1 MNYFS
6 LNNKNHKV
14 NFKEALFNGLAPD
27 RGLYF
32 PQEIKSLKKSF
43 VSNLDVYDEIEI
55 SMEVISQ
62 FIGNQIDEESLK
74 KIIEH
79 SIDFEFPLKKIDE
92 NISVLELFHGPS
104 MAFKD
109 VGARF
114 TSRCLSHF
122 IRKGYDKKVTVL
134 VATSGDTGAA
144 VASGFHKVEGIDVFI
159 LYPKN
164 KISNIQE
171 KQISTFSDNIFPI
184 EVVGTFDDCQEI
196 VKDALTDKDLTSN
209 FNFTT
214 ANSINI
220 SRWIPQTLYYF
231 FAYSQLPSDIEKS
244 SFSIPSGNYGNL
256 FSAIVSKNLGLPI
269 QNIISSNN
277 INNPVE
283 RYFQSGVYTPL
294 HSKETLSNAMDVG
307 DPSNFKRVNKIFDY
321 DLDKMKEIIYAYSF
335 TDYETEDAIK
345 NLLKKNKYFCDPH
358 GAIGYLGAKKYID
371 NNLGSHCIFLE
382 TAHFYKFFDEIKN
395 IIGNEFIVPSQLE
408 SVLKKDKNSVEVDDK
423 TRQALEKLGYME
435 K

>member
-43 VSNLDVYDEIEI
+43 ISNLDDYDKIEI

-231 FAYSQLPSDIEKS
+231 FAFTQLPSDIEKS

-256 FSAIVSKNLGLPI
+256 FSAIVSKKIGLPI
-269 QNIISSNN
+269 ENIISSNN

-283 RYFQSGVYTPL
+283 RYFQSGAFTPL

-307 DPSNFKRVNKIFDY
+307 DPSNFKRVNKIFDH
-321 DLDKMKEIIYAYSF
+321 DLDKMKEIIHAYSF

-345 NLLKKNKYFCDPH
+345 NLLNKSRYFCDPH

-395 IIGNEFIVPSQLE
+395 IIGNKFNVPSQLE
-408 SVLKKDKNSVEVDDK
+408 SVLKKDKNSVEIN
-423 TRQALEKLGYME
+423 GYNHFKE
-435 K
+435 YINSLTL

>member
-43 VSNLDVYDEIEI
+43 VSNLDDYDKIEI

-184 EVVGTFDDCQEI
+184 QVDGTFDDCQEI

-231 FAYSQLPSDIEKS
+231 FAYSQLPSNIEKS

-256 FSAIVSKNLGLPI
+256 FSAIVSKKLGLPI
-269 QNIISSNN
+269 ENIISSNN

-283 RYFQSGVYTPL
+283 RYFQSGAFTPL
-294 HSKETLSNAMDVG
+294 HSQETLSNAMDVG
-307 DPSNFKRVNKIFDY
+307 DPSNFKRVNKIFDH

-345 NLLKKNKYFCDPH
+345 NLLNKSRYFCDPH

-395 IIGNEFIVPSQLE
+395 IIGNEFNVPSQLE
-408 SVLKKDKNSVEVDDK
+408 SVLKKDKNSVEIN
-423 TRQALEKLGYME
+423 GYNHFKE
-435 K
+435 YINSLTL

>member
-43 VSNLDVYDEIEI
+43 VSNLDDYDKIEI

-184 EVVGTFDDCQEI
+184 QVDGTFDDCQEI

-231 FAYSQLPSDIEKS
+231 FAYSQLPSNIEKS

-256 FSAIVSKNLGLPI
+256 FSAIVSKKLGLPI
-269 QNIISSNN
+269 ENIISSNN

-283 RYFQSGVYTPL
+283 RYFQSGVFTPL

-307 DPSNFKRVNKIFDY
+307 DPSNFKRVNKIFDH
-321 DLDKMKEIIYAYSF
+321 DLNKMKEIIHAFSF

-358 GAIGYLGAKKYID
+358 GAIGYLGAKKYIYD
-371 NNLGSHCIFLE
+371 NLGSHCIFLE

-395 IIGNEFIVPSQLE
+395 IIGNEFSVPSQLE
-408 SVLKKDKNSVEVDDK
+408 SVLKKDKNSVEIN
-423 TRQALEKLGYME
+423 GYNNFKE
-435 K
+435 YINSLTL

>member
-43 VSNLDVYDEIEI
+43 ISNLDDYDKIEI

-256 FSAIVSKNLGLPI
+256 FSAIVSKKIGLPI
-269 QNIISSNN
+269 ENIISSNN

-283 RYFQSGVYTPL
+283 RYFQSGAFTPL

-307 DPSNFKRVNKIFDY
+307 DPSNFKRVNKIFDH
-321 DLDKMKEIIYAYSF
+321 DLDKMKEIIHAFSF

-382 TAHFYKFFDEIKN
+382 TAHFYKFYDEIKN
-395 IIGNEFIVPSQLE
+395 VIGNEFNVPSQLE
-408 SVLKKDKNSVEVDDK
+408 SVLKKEKNSVEIN
-423 TRQALEKLGYME
+423 GYNHFKE
-435 K
+435 YINSLTL

>member
-1 MNYFS
+1 MIYFS
-6 LNNKNHKV
+6 LNNKNHRV
-14 NFKEALFNGLAPD
+14 NFREALLNGLAPD

-32 PQEIKSLKKSF
+32 PESIIPLRKSF
-43 VSNLDVYDEIEI
+43 ISNLSYYDKIEI
-55 SMEVISQ
+55 SLEVISQ
-62 FIGNQIDEESLK
+62 FIGDQIDEESLK

-79 SIDFEFPLKKIDE
+79 SIDFEFPLKKIEE

-122 IRKGYDKKVTVL
+122 IRRGYDKKVTVL

-144 VASGFHKVEGIDVFI
+144 VASGFHRVEGVDVFI
-159 LYPKN
+159 LFPKN
-164 KISNIQE
+164 KISNLQE
-171 KQISTFSDNIFPI
+171 RQISTFSDNIFPV
-184 EVVGTFDDCQEI
+184 EVDGTFDDCQEI
-196 VKDALTDKDLTSN
+196 VKDALIDKDLTSN

-231 FAYSQLPSDIEKS
+231 FAYCQLPSDIKKS

-256 FSAIVSKNLGLPI
+256 FSAIVSKELGLPI
-269 QNIISSNN
+269 ENIISSNN

-283 RYFQSGVYTPL
+283 RYFKSGNYAPM

-307 DPSNFKRVNKIFDY
+307 DPSNFKRVNKIFDL
-321 DLDKMKEIIYAYSF
+321 DLDKMREAIYAFSF
-335 TDYETEDAIK
+335 TDYQTRDAIK
-345 NLLKKNKYFCDPH
+345 DVLKNFKYICDPH
-358 GAIGYLGAKKYID
+358 GAIGYLGAKKYIG

-382 TAHFYKFFDEIKN
+382 TAHYYKFFDEIKSL
-395 IIGNEFIVPSQLE
+395 IGNEFNVPSQLASILNKE
-408 SVLKKDKNSVEVDDK
+408 KNSVAVKDYIDFK
-423 TRQALEKLGYME
+423 DYINSNL
-435 K
+435 

>member
-43 VSNLDVYDEIEI
+43 ISNLDDYDKIEI

-256 FSAIVSKNLGLPI
+256 FSAIVSKKLGLPI
-269 QNIISSNN
+269 ENIISSNN

-283 RYFQSGVYTPL
+283 RYFQSGAFTPL

-307 DPSNFKRVNKIFDY
+307 DPSNFKRVNKIFDH
-321 DLDKMKEIIYAYSF
+321 DLDKMKEIIHAFSF

-382 TAHFYKFFDEIKN
+382 TAHFYKFYDEIKN
-395 IIGNEFIVPSQLE
+395 IIGNEFNVPSQLE
-408 SVLKKDKNSVEVDDK
+408 SVLKKEKNSVEIN
-423 TRQALEKLGYME
+423 GYNHFKE
-435 K
+435 YINSLTL

>member
-43 VSNLDVYDEIEI
+43 ISNLGDYDKIEI

-231 FAYSQLPSDIEKS
+231 FAFTQLPSDIEKS

-256 FSAIVSKNLGLPI
+256 FSAIVSKKIGLPI
-269 QNIISSNN
+269 ENIISSNN

-283 RYFQSGVYTPL
+283 RYFQSGAFTPL
-294 HSKETLSNAMDVG
+294 HSQETLSNAMDVG
-307 DPSNFKRVNKIFDY
+307 DPSNFKRVNKIFDH

-345 NLLKKNKYFCDPH
+345 NLLNKSRYFCDPH

-395 IIGNEFIVPSQLE
+395 IIGNEFNVPSQLE
-408 SVLKKDKNSVEVDDK
+408 SVLKKDKNSVEIN
-423 TRQALEKLGYME
+423 GYNHFKE
-435 K
+435 YINSLTL

>member
-43 VSNLDVYDEIEI
+43 VSNLDDYDKIEI

-184 EVVGTFDDCQEI
+184 QVDGTFDDCQEI

-231 FAYSQLPSDIEKS
+231 FAYSQLPSNIEKS

-256 FSAIVSKNLGLPI
+256 FSAIVSKKLGLPI
-269 QNIISSNN
+269 ENIISSNN

-283 RYFQSGVYTPL
+283 RYFQSGVFTPL

-307 DPSNFKRVNKIFDY
+307 DPSNFKRVNKIFDH

-345 NLLKKNKYFCDPH
+345 NLLNKSRYFCDPH

-382 TAHFYKFFDEIKN
+382 TAHFYKFYDEIKN
-395 IIGNEFIVPSQLE
+395 VIGNEFNVPSQLE
-408 SVLKKDKNSVEVDDK
+408 SILKKEKNSVEIN
-423 TRQALEKLGYME
+423 GYSHFKE
-435 K
+435 YINSLTL

>member
-1 MNYFS
+1 MIYFS
-6 LNNKNHKV
+6 LNNKNHRV
-14 NFKEALFNGLAPD
+14 NFREALLNGLAPD

-32 PQEIKSLKKSF
+32 PESIIPLRKSF
-43 VSNLDVYDEIEI
+43 ISNLSYYDKIEI
-55 SMEVISQ
+55 SLEVISQ
-62 FIGNQIDEESLK
+62 FIGDQIDEESLK

-79 SIDFEFPLKKIDE
+79 SIDFEFPLKKIEE

-122 IRKGYDKKVTVL
+122 IRRGYDKKVTVL

-144 VASGFHKVEGIDVFI
+144 VASGFHRVEGVDVFI
-159 LYPKN
+159 LFPKN
-164 KISNIQE
+164 KISNLQE
-171 KQISTFSDNIFPI
+171 RQISTFSDNIFPV
-184 EVVGTFDDCQEI
+184 EVDGTFDDCQEI
-196 VKDALTDKDLTSN
+196 VKDALIDKDLTSN

-231 FAYSQLPSDIEKS
+231 FAYCQLPSDIKKS

-256 FSAIVSKNLGLPI
+256 FSAIVSKELGLPI
-269 QNIISSNN
+269 ENIISSNN

-283 RYFQSGVYTPL
+283 RYFKSGNYAPM

-307 DPSNFKRVNKIFDY
+307 DPSNFKRVNKIFDL
-321 DLDKMKEIIYAYSF
+321 DLDKMREAIYAFSF
-335 TDYETEDAIK
+335 TDYQTRDAIK
-345 NLLKKNKYFCDPH
+345 DVLKNFKYICDPH
-358 GAIGYLGAKKYID
+358 GAIGYLGAKKYVG

-382 TAHFYKFFDEIKN
+382 TAHYYKFFDEIKSL
-395 IIGNEFIVPSQLE
+395 IGNEFNVPSQLASILNKE
-408 SVLKKDKNSVEVDDK
+408 KNSVAVKDYIDFK
-423 TRQALEKLGYME
+423 DYINSNL
-435 K
+435 

>member
-32 PQEIKSLKKSF
+32 PQEIKPLKKSF
-43 VSNLDVYDEIEI
+43 ISNLDDYDKIEI
-55 SMEVISQ
+55 SMGVISQ

-92 NISVLELFHGPS
+92 NISSLELFHGPS

-184 EVVGTFDDCQEI
+184 EVEGTFDDCQEI

-256 FSAIVSKNLGLPI
+256 FSAIVSKKLGLPI
-269 QNIISSNN
+269 ENIISSNN

-307 DPSNFKRVNKIFDY
+307 DPSNFKRVNKIFDH
-321 DLDKMKEIIYAYSF
+321 DLDKMKEIIHVFSF

-345 NLLKKNKYFCDPH
+345 YLLKNFKYICDPH

-382 TAHFYKFFDEIKN
+382 TAHFYKFYDEIKN
-395 IIGNEFIVPSQLE
+395 VIGNEFNVPSQLE
-408 SVLKKDKNSVEVDDK
+408 SILKKEKNSVEIN
-423 TRQALEKLGYME
+423 GYNHFKE
-435 K
+435 YINSLTL

>member
-1 MNYFS
+1 MKYFS
-6 LNNKNHKV
+6 LNNKNHRV
-14 NFKEALFNGLAPD
+14 NFNEALFNGLAPD

-32 PQEIKSLKKSF
+32 PESIIPLRKSF
-43 VSNLDVYDEIEI
+43 ISNLNDYDKIEI
-55 SMEVISQ
+55 SLEVISQ
-62 FIGNQIDEESLK
+62 FIGNQIDEESLI

-79 SIDFEFPLKKIDE
+79 SIDFEFPLKKIEE

-122 IRKGYDKKVTVL
+122 IRRGYNKRVTVL

-144 VASGFHKVEGIDVFI
+144 VASGFHKVEGVDVFI

-171 KQISTFSDNIFPI
+171 RQISTFSDNIFPI
-184 EVVGTFDDCQEI
+184 EVNGTFDDCQEI
-196 VKDALTDKDLTSN
+196 VKDALIDKDLTSN

-231 FAYSQLPSDIEKS
+231 FAHSQLPSDIKKS

-256 FSAIVSKNLGLPI
+256 FSAIVSKELGLPI
-269 QNIISSNN
+269 KNIISSNN

-283 RYFQSGVYTPL
+283 RYFQSGNYTPM

-307 DPSNFKRVNKIFDY
+307 DPSNFKRVNKIFDL
-321 DLDKMKEIIYAYSF
+321 DLEKMKETILAFSF
-335 TDYETEDAIK
+335 TDYQTRDAIK
-345 NLLKKNKYFCDPH
+345 DVLKNFKYICDPH
-358 GAIGYLGAKKYID
+358 GAIGYLGAKKYIS
-371 NNLGSHCIFLE
+371 NNLGSYCVFLE
-382 TAHFYKFFDEIKN
+382 TAHFYKFYDEIKN
-395 IIGNEFIVPSQLE
+395 LIGNEFKVPSQLV
-408 SVLKKDKNSVEVDDK
+408 SILKKEKNSVEIN
-423 TRQALEKLGYME
+423 GYNHF
-435 K
+435 KDFINSLTL

>member
-43 VSNLDVYDEIEI
+43 ISNLDDYDKIEI

-256 FSAIVSKNLGLPI
+256 FSAIVSKKIGLPI
-269 QNIISSNN
+269 ENIISSNN

-283 RYFQSGVYTPL
+283 RYFQSGAFTPL

-307 DPSNFKRVNKIFDY
+307 DPSNFKRVNKIFDH
-321 DLDKMKEIIYAYSF
+321 DLDKMKEIIHAFSF

-382 TAHFYKFFDEIKN
+382 TAHFYKFYDEIKN
-395 IIGNEFIVPSQLE
+395 IIGNEFNVPSQLE
-408 SVLKKDKNSVEVDDK
+408 SVLKKEKNSVEIN
-423 TRQALEKLGYME
+423 GYNHFKEYINSLML
-435 K
+435 

>member
-1 MNYFS
+1 MKYFS

-14 NFKEALFNGLAPD
+14 NFKEALFKGLAPD

-32 PQEIKSLKKSF
+32 PQETKPLKKSF
-43 VSNLDVYDEIEI
+43 INNLDEYDKIEI

-62 FIGNQIDEESLK
+62 FTGNQIDKESLQ
-74 KIIEH
+74 KIIKH

-184 EVVGTFDDCQEI
+184 EVDGTFDDCQEI

-231 FAYSQLPSDIEKS
+231 FAYSQLPSHIKKS

-256 FSAIVSKNLGLPI
+256 FSALVSKKLGLPI
-269 QNIISSNN
+269 KSIISSNN

-283 RYFQSGVYTPL
+283 KYFQSGVYTPM

-307 DPSNFKRVNKIFDY
+307 DPSNFIRVNKIFDL
-321 DLDKMKEIIYAYSF
+321 DLDKMKETIYAFSF

-345 NLLKKNKYFCDPH
+345 YLLKNFKYICDPH

-382 TAHFYKFFDEIKN
+382 TAHFYKFYDEIKTL
-395 IIGNEFIVPSQLE
+395 IGNVFKVPSQLE
-408 SVLKKDKNSVEVDDK
+408 SILKKDKNSVEINSYNHFK
-423 TRQALEKLGYME
+423 EFINSIKL
-435 K
+435 

>member
-43 VSNLDVYDEIEI
+43 VSNLDDYDKIEI

-184 EVVGTFDDCQEI
+184 QVDGTFDDCQEI

-231 FAYSQLPSDIEKS
+231 FAYNQLPSDIEKS

-256 FSAIVSKNLGLPI
+256 FSAIVSKKLGLPI
-269 QNIISSNN
+269 ENIISSNN

-283 RYFQSGVYTPL
+283 RYFQSGVFTPL

-307 DPSNFKRVNKIFDY
+307 DPSNFKRVNKIFDH
-321 DLDKMKEIIYAYSF
+321 DLDKMKEIILAFSF

-345 NLLKKNKYFCDPH
+345 NLLNKSKYFCDPH

-371 NNLGSHCIFLE
+371 SNLGSHCIFLE
-382 TAHFYKFFDEIKN
+382 TAHFYKFYYEIKN
-395 IIGNEFIVPSQLE
+395 IIGNEFNVPSQLE
-408 SVLKKDKNSVEVDDK
+408 SVLKKDKKSVEINDYNHFK
-423 TRQALEKLGYME
+423 EYINSLML
-435 K
+435 

>member
-1 MNYFS
+1 MIYFS
-6 LNNKNHKV
+6 LNNKNHRV
-14 NFKEALFNGLAPD
+14 NFREALLNGLAPD

-32 PQEIKSLKKSF
+32 PESIIPLRKSF
-43 VSNLDVYDEIEI
+43 ISNLSDYDKIEI
-55 SMEVISQ
+55 SLEVISQ
-62 FIGNQIDEESLK
+62 FIGDQIDEESLK

-79 SIDFEFPLKKIDE
+79 SIDFEFPLKKIEE

-122 IRKGYDKKVTVL
+122 IRRGYDKKVTVL

-144 VASGFHKVEGIDVFI
+144 VASGFHRVEGVDVLI
-159 LYPKN
+159 LFPKN
-164 KISNIQE
+164 KISNLQE
-171 KQISTFSDNIFPI
+171 RQISTFSDNIFPV
-184 EVVGTFDDCQEI
+184 EVDGTFDDCQEI
-196 VKDALTDKDLTSN
+196 VKDALIDKDLTSN

-231 FAYSQLPSDIEKS
+231 FAYCQLPSNIKKS

-256 FSAIVSKNLGLPI
+256 FSAIVSKELGLPI
-269 QNIISSNN
+269 ENIISSNN

-283 RYFQSGVYTPL
+283 RYFKSGIYTPM

-307 DPSNFKRVNKIFDY
+307 DPSNFKRVNKIFDL
-321 DLDKMKEIIYAYSF
+321 DLDKMRETIHAYSF
-335 TDYETEDAIK
+335 TDYQTRDAIK
-345 NLLKKNKYFCDPH
+345 DVLKNFKYICDPH
-358 GAIGYLGAKKYID
+358 GAIGYLGAKKYVG

-382 TAHFYKFFDEIKN
+382 TAHYYKFFDEIKSL
-395 IIGNEFIVPSQLE
+395 IGNEFNVPSQLASILNKE
-408 SVLKKDKNSVEVDDK
+408 KNSVAVKDYIDFK
-423 TRQALEKLGYME
+423 DYINSNL
-435 K
+435 

>member
-43 VSNLDVYDEIEI
+43 ISNLDDYDKIEI

-184 EVVGTFDDCQEI
+184 EVDGTFDDCQEI

-220 SRWIPQTLYYF
+220 SRWMPQTLYYF

-256 FSAIVSKNLGLPI
+256 FSAIVSKKLGLPI
-269 QNIISSNN
+269 ENIISSNN

-283 RYFQSGVYTPL
+283 RYFQSGAFTPL

-307 DPSNFKRVNKIFDY
+307 DPSNFKRVNKIFDH
-321 DLDKMKEIIYAYSF
+321 DLDKMKEIIHAFSF

-382 TAHFYKFFDEIKN
+382 TAHFYKFYDEIKN
-395 IIGNEFIVPSQLE
+395 VIGNEFNVPSQLE
-408 SVLKKDKNSVEVDDK
+408 SVLKKEKNSVEIN
-423 TRQALEKLGYME
+423 GYNHFKE
-435 K
+435 YINSLTL

>member
-32 PQEIKSLKKSF
+32 PQEIKPLKKSF
-43 VSNLDVYDEIEI
+43 ISNLDDYDKIEI

-184 EVVGTFDDCQEI
+184 EVDGTFDDCQEI

-220 SRWIPQTLYYF
+220 SRWMPQTLYYF

-256 FSAIVSKNLGLPI
+256 FSAIVSKKLGLPI
-269 QNIISSNN
+269 ENIISSNN

-307 DPSNFKRVNKIFDY
+307 DPSNFKRVNKIFDH
-321 DLDKMKEIIYAYSF
+321 DLDKMKEIIHVFSF

-345 NLLKKNKYFCDPH
+345 YLLKNFKYICDPH

-382 TAHFYKFFDEIKN
+382 TAHFYKFYDEIKN
-395 IIGNEFIVPSQLE
+395 VIGNEFNVPSQLE
-408 SVLKKDKNSVEVDDK
+408 SVLKKEKNSVEIN
-423 TRQALEKLGYME
+423 GYNYFKE
-435 K
+435 YINSPPL

>member
-43 VSNLDVYDEIEI
+43 ISNLDDYDKIEI

-231 FAYSQLPSDIEKS
+231 FAYSQLPSNIEKS

-256 FSAIVSKNLGLPI
+256 FSAIVSKKLGLPI
-269 QNIISSNN
+269 ENIISSNN

-283 RYFQSGVYTPL
+283 RYFQSGAFTPL

-307 DPSNFKRVNKIFDY
+307 DPSNFKRVNKIFDH
-321 DLDKMKEIIYAYSF
+321 DLDKMKEIIHAFSF

-382 TAHFYKFFDEIKN
+382 TAHFYKFYDEIKT
-395 IIGNEFIVPSQLE
+395 IIGNEFNVPSQLE
-408 SVLKKDKNSVEVDDK
+408 SVLKKDKNSVEIN
-423 TRQALEKLGYME
+423 GYNNFKE
-435 K
+435 YINSLTL

>member
-43 VSNLDVYDEIEI
+43 ISNLDDYDKIEI
-55 SMEVISQ
+55 SMGVISQ

-184 EVVGTFDDCQEI
+184 EVDGTFDDCQEI

-231 FAYSQLPSDIEKS
+231 FAYSQLPPDIEKS

-256 FSAIVSKNLGLPI
+256 FSAIVSKKLGLPI
-269 QNIISSNN
+269 ENIISSNN

-283 RYFQSGVYTPL
+283 RYFQSGVFTPL

-307 DPSNFKRVNKIFDY
+307 DPSNFKRVNKIFDH
-321 DLDKMKEIIYAYSF
+321 DLDKMKEIIHAFSF

-382 TAHFYKFFDEIKN
+382 TAHFYKFYDEIKN
-395 IIGNEFIVPSQLE
+395 IIGNEFNVPSQLE
-408 SVLKKDKNSVEVDDK
+408 SVLKKEKNSVEIN
-423 TRQALEKLGYME
+423 GYNHFKE
-435 K
+435 YINSLTL

>member
-43 VSNLDVYDEIEI
+43 ISNLDDYDKIEI

-231 FAYSQLPSDIEKS
+231 FAYSQLPSNIEKS

-256 FSAIVSKNLGLPI
+256 FSAIVSKKLGLPI
-269 QNIISSNN
+269 ENIISSNN

-283 RYFQSGVYTPL
+283 RYFQSGVFTPL

-307 DPSNFKRVNKIFDY
+307 DPSNFKRVNNIFKN
-321 DLDKMKEIIYAYSF
+321 DLDKMKEIIHVFSF

-345 NLLKKNKYFCDPH
+345 YLLKNFKYICDPH

-382 TAHFYKFFDEIKN
+382 TAHFYKFYDEIKN
-395 IIGNEFIVPSQLE
+395 VIGNEFNVPSQLE
-408 SVLKKDKNSVEVDDK
+408 SVLKKEKNSVEIN
-423 TRQALEKLGYME
+423 GYNHFKE
-435 K
+435 YINSLTL

>member
-1 MNYFS
+1 MIYFS
-6 LNNKNHKV
+6 LNNKNHRV
-14 NFKEALFNGLAPD
+14 NFREALFNGLAPD

-32 PQEIKSLKKSF
+32 PESIIPLRKSF
-43 VSNLDVYDEIEI
+43 ISNLSYYDKIEI
-55 SMEVISQ
+55 SLEVISQ
-62 FIGNQIDEESLK
+62 FIGDQIDEESLK

-79 SIDFEFPLKKIDE
+79 SIDFEFPLKKIE
-92 NISVLELFHGPS
+92 ESISVLELFHGPS

-122 IRKGYDKKVTVL
+122 IRRGYDKKVTVL

-144 VASGFHKVEGIDVFI
+144 VASGFHRVEGVDVFI
-159 LYPKN
+159 LFPKN

-171 KQISTFSDNIFPI
+171 RQISTFSDNIFPV
-184 EVVGTFDDCQEI
+184 EVDGTFDDCQKI
-196 VKDALTDKDLTSN
+196 VKDALIDKDLTSN

-231 FAYSQLPSDIEKS
+231 FAYCQLPSDIKKS

-256 FSAIVSKNLGLPI
+256 FSAIVSKELGLPI
-269 QNIISSNN
+269 ENIISSNN

-283 RYFQSGVYTPL
+283 RYFKSGIYTPM

-307 DPSNFKRVNKIFDY
+307 DPSNFKRVNKIFDL
-321 DLDKMKEIIYAYSF
+321 DLDKMRETIYAFSF
-335 TDYETEDAIK
+335 TDYQTRDAIK
-345 NLLKKNKYFCDPH
+345 DVLKNFKYICDPH
-358 GAIGYLGAKKYID
+358 GAIGYLGAKKYVG

-382 TAHFYKFFDEIKN
+382 TAHYYKFFDEIKN
-395 IIGNEFIVPSQLE
+395 LIGNEFKVPSQLE
-408 SVLKKDKNSVEVDDK
+408 SILNKEKNSVAVKDYIDFK
-423 TRQALEKLGYME
+423 DYINSNL
-435 K
+435 

>member
-1 MNYFS
+1 MDYYS

-43 VSNLDVYDEIEI
+43 ISNLNDYDKIEI

-62 FIGNQIDEESLK
+62 FIGNQIDKQSLK

-122 IRKGYDKKVTVL
+122 IRKGYNKKVTVL

-184 EVVGTFDDCQEI
+184 EVKGTFDDCQKI
-196 VKDALTDKDLTSN
+196 VKDALIDKDLTSN

-231 FAYSQLPSDIEKS
+231 FAYSQLPSDLEKT
-244 SFSIPSGNYGNL
+244 SFSIPSGNYGNI
-256 FSAIVSKNLGLPI
+256 FSSLVSKELGLPI

-283 RYFQSGVYTPL
+283 RYFKSGVYTPM

-307 DPSNFKRVNKIFDY
+307 DPSNFKRVNEIFDL
-321 DLDKMKEIIYAYSF
+321 DLVKMKGTLHAFSF
-335 TDYETEDAIK
+335 TDYQTMDTIK
-345 NLLKKNKYFCDPH
+345 YLLKNFNYLCDPH
-358 GAIGYLGAKKYID
+358 GAISYLGAKKFIN

-382 TAHFYKFFDEIKN
+382 TAHFYKFYDEIKN
-395 IIGNEFIVPSQLE
+395 LIDVKFNIPSQLKSILDKE
-408 SVLKKDKNSVEVDDK
+408 KKSVTIKDYYNFKEYINSY
-423 TRQALEKLGYME
+423 L
-435 K
+435 

>member
-43 VSNLDVYDEIEI
+43 ISNLDDYDKIEI

-122 IRKGYDKKVTVL
+122 IRKGYNKKVTVL

-220 SRWIPQTLYYF
+220 SRWMPQTFYYF
-231 FAYSQLPSDIEKS
+231 FAYSQLPSNIEKS

-256 FSAIVSKNLGLPI
+256 FSAIVSKKLGLPI
-269 QNIISSNN
+269 ENIISSNN

-283 RYFQSGVYTPL
+283 RYFQSGVFTPL

-307 DPSNFKRVNKIFDY
+307 DPSNFKRVNKIFDH
-321 DLDKMKEIIYAYSF
+321 DLDKMKEIIHAFSF

-382 TAHFYKFFDEIKN
+382 TAHFYKFYDEIKN
-395 IIGNEFIVPSQLE
+395 IIGNEFNVPSQLE
-408 SVLKKDKNSVEVDDK
+408 SVLKKEKNSVEINGYNHFK
-423 TRQALEKLGYME
+423 EYINSLKL
-435 K
+435 

>member
-43 VSNLDVYDEIEI
+43 ISNLDDYDKIEI

-231 FAYSQLPSDIEKS
+231 FAYTQLPSDIEKS

-256 FSAIVSKNLGLPI
+256 FSAIVSKKLGLPI
-269 QNIISSNN
+269 ENIISSNN

-283 RYFQSGVYTPL
+283 RYFQSGAFTPL

-307 DPSNFKRVNKIFDY
+307 DPSNFKRVNKIFDH
-321 DLDKMKEIIYAYSF
+321 DLDKMKEIIHAFSF

-382 TAHFYKFFDEIKN
+382 TAHFYKFYDEIKN
-395 IIGNEFIVPSQLE
+395 IIGNEFNVPSQLE
-408 SVLKKDKNSVEVDDK
+408 SVLKKEKNSVEIN
-423 TRQALEKLGYME
+423 GYNHFKE
-435 K
+435 YINSLTL

>member
-43 VSNLDVYDEIEI
+43 VSNLDDYDKIEI
-55 SMEVISQ
+55 SIEVISQ
-62 FIGNQIDEESLK
+62 FIGNQIAEESLK

-231 FAYSQLPSDIEKS
+231 FAYSQLSSNIEKS

-256 FSAIVSKNLGLPI
+256 FSAIVSKKLGLPI
-269 QNIISSNN
+269 ENIISSNN

-307 DPSNFKRVNKIFDY
+307 DPSNFKRVNKIFDH
-321 DLDKMKEIIYAYSF
+321 DLDKMKEIIHVFSF

-345 NLLKKNKYFCDPH
+345 YLLKNFKYICDPH

-382 TAHFYKFFDEIKN
+382 TAHFYKFYDEIKN
-395 IIGNEFIVPSQLE
+395 VIGNEFNVPSQLE
-408 SVLKKDKNSVEVDDK
+408 SVLKKEKNSVEIN
-423 TRQALEKLGYME
+423 GYNHFKE
-435 K
+435 YINSLTL

>member
-32 PQEIKSLKKSF
+32 PQEIKPLKKSF
-43 VSNLDVYDEIEI
+43 ISNLDEYDKIEI
-55 SMEVISQ
+55 AMEVISQ

-122 IRKGYDKKVTVL
+122 ISKGYDNKVTVL

-184 EVVGTFDDCQEI
+184 EVDGTFDDCQEI

-220 SRWIPQTLYYF
+220 SRWVPQTLYYF

-256 FSAIVSKNLGLPI
+256 FSAIVSKKLGLPI
-269 QNIISSNN
+269 ENIISSNN

-307 DPSNFKRVNKIFDY
+307 DPSNFKRVNKIFDH
-321 DLDKMKEIIYAYSF
+321 DLDKMKEIIHVFSF

-345 NLLKKNKYFCDPH
+345 YLLKIFKYICDPH

-371 NNLGSHCIFLE
+371 NDLGSHCIFLE
-382 TAHFYKFFDEIKN
+382 TAHFYKFYDEIKN
-395 IIGNEFIVPSQLE
+395 VIGDEFNVPSQLE
-408 SVLKKDKNSVEVDDK
+408 SVLKKEKNSVEIN
-423 TRQALEKLGYME
+423 GYNHFKE
-435 K
+435 YINSLTL

>member
-32 PQEIKSLKKSF
+32 PQEIKPLKKSF
-43 VSNLDVYDEIEI
+43 ISNLDDYDKIEI

-184 EVVGTFDDCQEI
+184 EVDGTFDDCQEI

-220 SRWIPQTLYYF
+220 SRWMPQTFYYF
-231 FAYSQLPSDIEKS
+231 FAYSQLPSDLEKS

-256 FSAIVSKNLGLPI
+256 FSAIVSKKLGLPI
-269 QNIISSNN
+269 ENIISSNN
-277 INNPVE
+277 INNPIE

-307 DPSNFKRVNKIFDY
+307 DPSNFKRVNKIFDH
-321 DLDKMKEIIYAYSF
+321 DLDKMKEIIHVFSF

-345 NLLKKNKYFCDPH
+345 YLLKNFKYICDPH

-382 TAHFYKFFDEIKN
+382 TAHFYKFYDEIKN
-395 IIGNEFIVPSQLE
+395 VIGNEFNVPSQLE
-408 SVLKKDKNSVEVDDK
+408 SVLKKEKNSVEIN
-423 TRQALEKLGYME
+423 GYNHFKE
-435 K
+435 YINSLTL

>member
-32 PQEIKSLKKSF
+32 PQEIKPLKKSF
-43 VSNLDVYDEIEI
+43 ISNLDDYDKIEI
-55 SMEVISQ
+55 SMGVISQ

-79 SIDFEFPLKKIDE
+79 SIDFEFPLKKIDQ

-184 EVVGTFDDCQEI
+184 EVEGTFDDCQEI

-256 FSAIVSKNLGLPI
+256 FSAIVSKKLGLPI
-269 QNIISSNN
+269 ENIISSNN

-307 DPSNFKRVNKIFDY
+307 DPSNFKRVNKIFDH
-321 DLDKMKEIIYAYSF
+321 DLDKMKEIIHVFSF

-345 NLLKKNKYFCDPH
+345 YLLKNFKYICDPH

-382 TAHFYKFFDEIKN
+382 TAHFYKFYDEIKN
-395 IIGNEFIVPSQLE
+395 VIGNEFNVPSQLE
-408 SVLKKDKNSVEVDDK
+408 SVLKKEKNSVEIN
-423 TRQALEKLGYME
+423 GYNHFKE
-435 K
+435 YINSLTL

>member
-32 PQEIKSLKKSF
+32 PQEIKPLKKSF
-43 VSNLDVYDEIEI
+43 ISNLDDYDKIEI
-55 SMEVISQ
+55 SMGVISQ

-79 SIDFEFPLKKIDE
+79 SIDFEFPLKKIDQ

-184 EVVGTFDDCQEI
+184 EVEGTFDDCQEI

-256 FSAIVSKNLGLPI
+256 FSAIVSKKLGLPI
-269 QNIISSNN
+269 ENIISSNN

-307 DPSNFKRVNKIFDY
+307 DPSNFKRVNKIFDH
-321 DLDKMKEIIYAYSF
+321 DLGKMKEIINVFSF

-345 NLLKKNKYFCDPH
+345 YLLKNFKYICDPH

-395 IIGNEFIVPSQLE
+395 IIGNEFNVPSQLE
-408 SVLKKDKNSVEVDDK
+408 SVLKKDKNSVEIN
-423 TRQALEKLGYME
+423 GYNHFKE
-435 K
+435 YINSLTL

>member
-1 MNYFS
+1 MDYYS

-43 VSNLDVYDEIEI
+43 ISNLNDYDKIEI

-62 FIGNQIDEESLK
+62 FIGNQIDEQSLK

-122 IRKGYDKKVTVL
+122 IRKGYNKKVTVL

-184 EVVGTFDDCQEI
+184 EVKGTFDDCQKI
-196 VKDALTDKDLTSN
+196 VKDALIDKDLTSN

-231 FAYSQLPSDIEKS
+231 FAYSQLPSDLEKS

-256 FSAIVSKNLGLPI
+256 FSSLVSKELGLPI

-283 RYFQSGVYTPL
+283 RYFKSGVYTPM

-307 DPSNFKRVNKIFDY
+307 DPSNFKRVNEIFDL
-321 DLDKMKEIIYAYSF
+321 DLVKMKGTLHAFSF
-335 TDYETEDAIK
+335 TDYQTMDTIK
-345 NLLKKNKYFCDPH
+345 YLLKNFNYLCDPH
-358 GAIGYLGAKKYID
+358 GAIGYLGAKKYIN

-382 TAHFYKFFDEIKN
+382 TAHFYKFYDEIKN
-395 IIGNEFIVPSQLE
+395 LIDVEFNIPFQ
-408 SVLKKDKNSVEVDDK
+408 LKKILDKEKKSVGIKDYNHFKEYINSN
-423 TRQALEKLGYME
+423 L
-435 K
+435 

>member
-43 VSNLDVYDEIEI
+43 ISNLDDYDKIEI

-220 SRWIPQTLYYF
+220 SRWMPQTLYYF

-256 FSAIVSKNLGLPI
+256 FSAIVSKKLGLPI
-269 QNIISSNN
+269 ENIISSNN

-307 DPSNFKRVNKIFDY
+307 DPSNFKRVNKIFDH
-321 DLDKMKEIIYAYSF
+321 DLDKMKEIIHAFSF

-382 TAHFYKFFDEIKN
+382 TAHFYKFYDEIKN
-395 IIGNEFIVPSQLE
+395 IIGNEFNVPSQLE
-408 SVLKKDKNSVEVDDK
+408 SVLKKEKNSVEIN
-423 TRQALEKLGYME
+423 GYNHFKE
-435 K
+435 YINSLTL

>member
-43 VSNLDVYDEIEI
+43 ISNLDDYDKIEI

-164 KISNIQE
+164 KISIIQE
-171 KQISTFSDNIFPI
+171 KQISTFSNNIFPI
-184 EVVGTFDDCQEI
+184 EVEGTFDDCQEI

-231 FAYSQLPSDIEKS
+231 FAYSQLPSDLEKF

-256 FSAIVSKNLGLPI
+256 FSSLVSKELGLPI
-269 QNIISSNN
+269 ENIISSNN

-283 RYFQSGVYTPL
+283 RYFKSGVYTPL

-307 DPSNFKRVNKIFDY
+307 DPSNFKRVNKIFDH
-321 DLDKMKEIIYAYSF
+321 DLNKMKEIIHAFSF

-382 TAHFYKFFDEIKN
+382 TAHFYKFYDEIKN
-395 IIGNEFIVPSQLE
+395 IIGNEFNVPSQLE
-408 SVLKKDKNSVEVDDK
+408 SVLKKDKNSVEINDYNHFK
-423 TRQALEKLGYME
+423 EYIN
-435 K
+435 

>member
-1 MNYFS
+1 MKYFS
-6 LNNKNHKV
+6 LNNKNHRVK
-14 NFKEALFNGLAPD
+14 FKEALFNGLAPD

-32 PQEIKSLKKSF
+32 PESIIPLRKSF
-43 VSNLDVYDEIEI
+43 ISNLNDYDKIEI
-55 SMEVISQ
+55 SLEVISQ
-62 FIGNQIDEESLK
+62 FIGNQIDEESLI

-79 SIDFEFPLKKIDE
+79 SIDFEFPLKKIEE

-122 IRKGYDKKVTVL
+122 IRRGYNKRVTVL

-144 VASGFHKVEGIDVFI
+144 VASGFHKVEGVDVFI

-171 KQISTFSDNIFPI
+171 RQISTFSDNIFPI
-184 EVVGTFDDCQEI
+184 EVNGTFDDCQEI
-196 VKDALTDKDLTSN
+196 VKDALIDKDLTSN

-231 FAYSQLPSDIEKS
+231 FAHSQLPSDIKKS

-256 FSAIVSKNLGLPI
+256 FSAIVSKELGLPI
-269 QNIISSNN
+269 KNIISSNN

-283 RYFQSGVYTPL
+283 RYFQSGNYTPM

-307 DPSNFKRVNKIFDY
+307 DPSNFKRVNKIFDL
-321 DLDKMKEIIYAYSF
+321 DLEKMKETILAFSF
-335 TDYETEDAIK
+335 TDYQTRDAIK
-345 NLLKKNKYFCDPH
+345 DVLKNFKYICDPH
-358 GAIGYLGAKKYID
+358 GAIGYLGAKKYIS
-371 NNLGSHCIFLE
+371 NNLGSHCVFLE
-382 TAHFYKFFDEIKN
+382 TAHFYKFYDEIKN
-395 IIGNEFIVPSQLE
+395 LIGNEFKVPSQLV
-408 SVLKKDKNSVEVDDK
+408 SILKKEKNSVEIN
-423 TRQALEKLGYME
+423 GYNHF
-435 K
+435 KDFINSLTL

>member
-43 VSNLDVYDEIEI
+43 VSNLDDYDKIEI

-256 FSAIVSKNLGLPI
+256 FSAIVSKKLGLPI
-269 QNIISSNN
+269 ENIISSNN

-283 RYFQSGVYTPL
+283 RYFQSGAFTPL

-307 DPSNFKRVNKIFDY
+307 DPSNFKRVNKIFDH
-321 DLDKMKEIIYAYSF
+321 DLDKMKEIIHAFSF

-382 TAHFYKFFDEIKN
+382 TAHFYKFYDEIKN
-395 IIGNEFIVPSQLE
+395 IIGNEFNVPSQLE
-408 SVLKKDKNSVEVDDK
+408 SVLKKEKNSVEIN
-423 TRQALEKLGYME
+423 GYNHFKE
-435 K
+435 YINSLTL

>member
-43 VSNLDVYDEIEI
+43 ISNLDDYDKIEI

-256 FSAIVSKNLGLPI
+256 FSAIVSKKLGLPI
-269 QNIISSNN
+269 ENIISSNN

-283 RYFQSGVYTPL
+283 RYFQSGVFTPL

-307 DPSNFKRVNKIFDY
+307 DPSNFKRVNKIFDN
-321 DLDKMKEIIYAYSF
+321 DLDKMKEIIHAYSF

-345 NLLKKNKYFCDPH
+345 NLLNKSRYFCDPH

-382 TAHFYKFFDEIKN
+382 TAHFYKFYDEIKN
-395 IIGNEFIVPSQLE
+395 IIGNEFNVPSQLE
-408 SVLKKDKNSVEVDDK
+408 SVLKKEKNSVEIN
-423 TRQALEKLGYME
+423 GYNHFKE
-435 K
+435 YINSLTL

>member
-43 VSNLDVYDEIEI
+43 ISNLDDYDKIEI

-256 FSAIVSKNLGLPI
+256 FSAIVSKKLGLPI
-269 QNIISSNN
+269 ENIISSNN

-307 DPSNFKRVNKIFDY
+307 DPSNFKRVNKIFDH
-321 DLDKMKEIIYAYSF
+321 DLDKMKEIIHAFSF

-382 TAHFYKFFDEIKN
+382 TAHFYKFYDEIKN
-395 IIGNEFIVPSQLE
+395 IIGNEFNVPSQLE
-408 SVLKKDKNSVEVDDK
+408 SVLKKEKNSVEIN
-423 TRQALEKLGYME
+423 GYNHFKE
-435 K
+435 YINSLTL

>member
-14 NFKEALFNGLAPD
+14 NFKEALFYGLAPD

-32 PQEIKSLKKSF
+32 PQEIKPLKKSF
-43 VSNLDVYDEIEI
+43 ISNLGDYDKIEI
-55 SMEVISQ
+55 SMGVISQ

-92 NISVLELFHGPS
+92 NISSLELFHGPS

-184 EVVGTFDDCQEI
+184 EVDGTFDDCQEI

-256 FSAIVSKNLGLPI
+256 FSAIVSKKLGLPI
-269 QNIISSNN
+269 ENIISSNN

-307 DPSNFKRVNKIFDY
+307 DPSNFKRVNKIFDH
-321 DLDKMKEIIYAYSF
+321 DLDKMKEIIHVFSF

-345 NLLKKNKYFCDPH
+345 YLLKNFKYICDPH

-382 TAHFYKFFDEIKN
+382 TAHFYKFYDEIKN
-395 IIGNEFIVPSQLE
+395 VIGNEFNVPSQLE
-408 SVLKKDKNSVEVDDK
+408 SVLKKEKNSVEIN
-423 TRQALEKLGYME
+423 GYNHFKE
-435 K
+435 YINSLTL

>member
-43 VSNLDVYDEIEI
+43 ISNLDDYDKIEI

-79 SIDFEFPLKKIDE
+79 SIDFEFPLNKIDE

-256 FSAIVSKNLGLPI
+256 FSAIVSKKIGLPI
-269 QNIISSNN
+269 ENIISSNN

-283 RYFQSGVYTPL
+283 RYFQSGAFTPL

-307 DPSNFKRVNKIFDY
+307 DPSNFKRVNKIFDH
-321 DLDKMKEIIYAYSF
+321 DLDKMKEIIHAFSF

-382 TAHFYKFFDEIKN
+382 TAHFYKFYDEIKN
-395 IIGNEFIVPSQLE
+395 IIGNEFNVPSQLE
-408 SVLKKDKNSVEVDDK
+408 SVLKKEKNSVEIN
-423 TRQALEKLGYME
+423 GYNHFKE
-435 K
+435 YINSLTL